1 MEAGYLNPH
10 WYRVAE
16 LHPRLKPHVKV
27 RRQVVRGQRW
37 HVLHEPVE
45 GRHFRLNPGAY
56 AFVGLCDGRLSVGE
70 IWDHLVEV
78 MGEAAPSQTEAIA
91 ILSRLSEG
99 GVLQAEAVPDVDLLF
114 ERQAERRERQR
125 WSQLNPFFFRAALFD
140 PRSYLG
146 PLERALRPLLGW
158 TALWGW
164 LALMGLALTLFFL
177 NGTSLAE
184 HARTSAQSPL
194 FLLTTWAVYP
204 VIKLLHELGHA
215 LVIRRFGGDTRM
227 VGVSLFLLM
236 PVPWVDARDVSSFS
250 SRGQRF
256 LVSAAGIMV
265 ELALAALALLV
276 WLAAEPGLVRD
287 AAMAVMLVAAVS
299 TLLFNGNPLL
309 RYDGYFML
317 CDAIDLPNLGP
328 RSAQYWLYLAERYVL
343 RQTIAAPAVA
353 PGERKWLV
361 LYGPASFAYRVFIL
375 VSLVY
380 WAAGVTFTFALA
392 AGLLLWWS
400 MFIQPGRQ
408 LLPQLLRRARTPAQR
423 RRARRAMLAGGVALA
438 LLVFVLPVPH
448 RVVAD
453 AVVWLPDQ
461 ARVRPGEGGFV
472 ETVLAAN
479 GARVQPGQ
487 PLLQLRD
494 ETRMAERDQ
503 IAARLT
509 QAQGLLY
516 AHLGRDHEETARRIE
531 EVRGLEAELADRES
545 RIERLTVR
553 AAVAGRLVLPWP
565 EDLPGRYVG
574 RGEEVGYILPDGDAR
589 VRAVV
594 DQADIGQTL
603 ARLRGVEVWLAD
615 GRRWV
620 EGRWTGEQPAATRR
634 LPSPALGE
642 LGGGRIPLDPVAS
655 DGVTARAPH
664 FLIDL
669 SLPGVALPRVGARAQ
684 ARFDLGYESLAWQ
697 FGRRLKQSFLGRVG
711 G

>member
-16 LHPRLKPHVKV
+16 LHPRLKPHVQV

-56 AFVGLCDGRLSVGE
+56 AFVGLCDGRLSVRE
-70 IWDHLVEV
+70 IWDHLVET
-78 MGEAAPSQTEAIA
+78 MGEAAPSQTEAIG
-91 ILSRLSEG
+91 ILTRLSEG
-99 GVLQAEAVPDVDLLF
+99 GVLQAEAIPDVDLLF

-140 PRSYLG
+140 PRPYLG
-146 PLERALRPLLGW
+146 PIERVFRPLMRGP
-158 TALWGW
+158 ALLAW
-164 LALMGLALTLFFL
+164 LALMGLALTLVLL
-177 NGTSLAE
+177 NGAALAE
-184 HARTSAQSPL
+184 HARSAAKSPL

-204 VIKLLHELGHA
+204 FIKLIHELGHA

-236 PVPWVDARDVSSFS
+236 PVPWVDARDVSGFS

-287 AAMAVMLVAAVS
+287 AALAVMLVAAVS
-299 TLLFNGNPLL
+299 TVLFNGNPLL

-328 RSAQYWLYLAERYVL
+328 RSAQYWLYLAERHVL
-343 RQTIAAPAVA
+343 RQTLAAPATA
-353 PGERKWLV
+353 PGERKWLL
-361 LYGPASFAYRVFIL
+361 LYGPLSFAYRVFIL
-375 VSLVY
+375 VTLVY
-380 WAAGVTFTFALA
+380 WAAGVSFTFALA

-400 MFIQPGRQ
+400 MFIQPGRA
-408 LLPQLLRRARTPAQR
+408 LLLQFLRRARAPGQR
-423 RRARRAMLAGGVALA
+423 RQARRAAVAGLVLVG
-438 LLVFVLPVPH
+438 LLVFALPLPH

-453 AVVWLPDQ
+453 AMVWLPDQ
-461 ARVRPGEGGFV
+461 ARVRPGVDGFV
-472 ETVLAAN
+472 ETVLVAD
-479 GARVQPGQ
+479 GARVEPGQ
-487 PLLQLRD
+487 PLIQLHDPQRL
-494 ETRMAERDQ
+494 AEREQ
-503 IAARLT
+503 KAARLT
-509 QAQGLLY
+509 QVQGRLY
-516 AHLGRDHEETARRIE
+516 ANLGRDHELTARLVE
-531 EVRGLEAELADRES
+531 EIRALEADLADHDA
-545 RIERLTVR
+545 RIDRLIVR
-553 AAVAGRLVLPWP
+553 AEIAGRLVLPWP
-565 EDLPGRYVG
+565 ADLPGRHVA
-574 RGEEVGYILPDGDAR
+574 RGEEVAYILPDGDAR

-620 EGRWTGEQPAATRR
+620 DARWSGEQPAATQR

-642 LGGGRIPLDPVAS
+642 LGGGRIPLDPVAG

-684 ARFDLGYESLAWQ
+684 ARFDLGYEPLAWQ
-697 FGRRLKQSFLGRVG
+697 LGRRLKQSFLGRVG
-711 G
+711 A